1 MDVIESTARW
11 TLIEGALT
19 DVHQAVDRA
28 LIADELD
35 VAALFRQVEAQFDA
49 LYARLLASGL
59 AKKVCDDSLV
69 ALAFYVDEV
78 VLERLAQSQ
87 FRLQADW
94 PLLRRFEQDER
105 YGGDAFFARA
115 ERLCSEG
122 ASDERTFVID
132 VYLYCLNRGFVG
144 CFVGRAD
151 EIERRR
157 GALWRARGAPSVSV
171 VTQPRAPLSVG
182 NVAPFWILALLA
194 CILVVTSVAMADR
207 SSVEGAVAADAG
219 RTDAAV
225 DVIATQ

>member
-11 TLIEGALT
+11 ALIDGALS
-19 DVHQAVDRA
+19 DVHRAVDRA

-49 LYARLLASGL
+49 LCARLIASGL
-59 AKKVCDDSLV
+59 PKSVCDDALV
-69 ALAFYVDEV
+69 PLAFTVDEV

-105 YGGDAFFARA
+105 YGGDAFFSRA
-115 ERLCSEG
+115 ERLCSAS

-144 CFVGRAD
+144 CFAGRSD
-151 EIERRR
+151 EIERYRSL
-157 GALWRARGAPSVSV
+157 LWRSRGAPEVTV
-171 VTQPRAPLSVG
+171 VTQSRAPLSVG
-182 NVAPFWILALLA
+182 NVAPFWILALVA
-194 CILVVTSVAMADR
+194 CILVVTTVAMADR

-219 RTDAAV
+219 RIDAAL
-225 DVIATQ
+225 DVVATQ